1 VNSYDVFAEV
11 EPNQKEH
18 IIHALKQAGNVVGYM
33 GDGINDGPALHAADV
48 SISVDS
54 AVDVAKEASDIVLL
68 EKDLTVL
75 AHGVQEGRATFA
87 NTIKYVFMAT
97 SANFGNMF
105 SMAGASLFLPFL
117 PLLPTQVLLTNFMTD
132 LPELTISTDRV
143 DRELVDSPRRWNIR
157 FIQRFMMTF
166 GLLSSIFDYATF
178 GVLLFILH
186 ASTNQFRTGW
196 FIESVAS
203 ASMIV
208 LVIRTKRPF
217 FKSTPSKYLF
227 VMTLIVIGA
236 AIIMPYTPLAT
247 LFSFE
252 PLSPLF
258 LVALGIILLTY
269 VISAEIVK
277 KIFYKRVSF

>member
-1 VNSYDVFAEV
+1 
-11 EPNQKEH
+11 
-18 IIHALKQAGNVVGYM
+18 
-33 GDGINDGPALHAADV
+33 
-48 SISVDS
+48 
-54 AVDVAKEASDIVLL
+54 
-68 EKDLTVL
+68 
-75 AHGVQEGRATFA
+75 
-87 NTIKYVFMAT
+87 
-97 SANFGNMF
+97 MF

-196 FIESVAS
+196 FIESVTS

-258 LVALGIILLTY
+258 LVALGIILLAY
-269 VISAEIVK
+269 IISAEIVK